1 MTLRLCLDGDGKLD
15 LVSGE
20 ALGTV
25 KYFRNTG
32 TSGSPR
38 YSEIT
43 GASNPF
49 NGTDVGSFSAPA
61 LGDVGMLCTHVF
73 MLCKSCIHVCMCVS
87 VSFTCACV

>member
-1 MTLRLCLDGDGKLD
+1 MTLCLCSDGDGKLD
-15 LVSGE
+15 LVSGGQY
-20 ALGTV
+20 GTV

-49 NGTDVGSFSAPA
+49 NGIDVGHDSNPA
-61 LGDVGMLCTHVF
+61 LGDVGMLCTRVF

-87 VSFTCACV
+87 VSFTFACV